1 MKLENYERD
10 FSEYKI
16 SSYSVNSH
24 LISRFDTLI
33 VPGENGIMVA
43 EIYKNG
49 QVCIYKQI
57 ENNDLSRIRR
67 KSSRKKMD
75 ADTRLYQ

>member
-49 QVCIYKQI
+49 QVCI
-57 ENNDLSRIRR
+57 
-67 KSSRKKMD
+67 
-75 ADTRLYQ
+75 